1 MGRLEEWIFTK
12 LPILHSSNKAISV
25 RVIGIDPGTAITG
38 WGIVDGD
45 GSDLTMVAGGVVITP
60 AGMPLPQRLQAIYRE
75 LTVIIEQWQPET
87 AGLEE
92 LFFSKN
98 AKTAMAVGHGRGA
111 AMLALAN
118 ANLPISEYKPLEV
131 KQAITGHGGADKQQM
146 QQMVKLLLGLADIPR
161 PDDAADALAVAICH
175 LHSARLRLLE
185 GA

>member
-1 MGRLEEWIFTK
+1 MSI
-12 LPILHSSNKAISV
+12 LPTFQPSNKATIV

-38 WGIVDGD
+38 WGVVEGD
-45 GSDLTMVAGGVVITP
+45 GNHLQMVAGGVITTP
-60 AGMPLPQRLQAIYRE
+60 AGMPLPGRLQTIYRE
-75 LTVIIEQWQPET
+75 LTAIIVQWQPET

-98 AKTAMAVGHGRGA
+98 AKTALAVGHGRGA

-118 ANLPISEYKPLEV
+118 ANLAITEYKPLEV

-146 QQMVKLLLGLADIPR
+146 QQMVKLLLGLDDIPR

-175 LHSARLRLLE
+175 LHSIRLRQL
-185 GA
+185 GG